1 MTSIDWKETMSKIA
15 ASHLGDSSTPADA
28 ALAEILQEISV
39 PMAVLEEARRRR
51 DRVLAIA
58 EKHDAARDGAGFA
71 SGSVAHGTTN
81 RPLED
86 ADCGI
91 KVNRRYEAFRVFG
104 PDASEDRGPEAFIAL
119 FSEFVLPQLRERY
132 PSADVDLSGNRA
144 IKFLCN
150 EVVEFDEWGAV
161 DPYVEL
167 IVGLDRVDGQGIWIP
182 NRRRGGWDPADPE
195 LHTEM
200 MVMHHPQDLRVLR
213 AHVLRLSKRAVKRD
227 GVTEGRTSV
236 MCSWN
241 LSALALELVTETAPL
256 SISLCNF
263 LRGAAAGIAAGLTQ
277 DPAPAGVEPI
287 KLPEGVN
294 REMASRRLGEMADA
308 VERAIGSA
316 SKAGARAQ
324 LEALFGPEIEAIRES
339 EARRARD
346 AYQGGDGKKVAGA
359 LGLPLIAQKP
369 TRSHGA

>member
-1 MTSIDWKETMSKIA
+1 MS
-15 ASHLGDSSTPADA
+15 SSSVVTQVPADA
-28 ALAEILQEISV
+28 ALDEILHEISV
-39 PMAVLEEARRRR
+39 PMGVLEEARRRR

-58 EKHDAARDGAGFA
+58 EEHDAARDQAGFA

-91 KVNRRYEAFRVFG
+91 KVNRRFEAFRVFG
-104 PDASEDRGPEAFIAL
+104 PDAAEDRGPEGFIKL
-119 FSEFVLPQLRERY
+119 FSEFVLPRLRHRY
-132 PSADVDLSGNRA
+132 PNAEVDLGGNRA
-144 IKFLCN
+144 IKFLIN
-150 EVVEFDEWGAV
+150 ETVEIDEWGPV

-167 IVGLDRVDGQGIWIP
+167 IVGLDRVDAPGIWIP

-200 MVMHHPQDLRVLR
+200 MVMRHPEALRVLR

-227 GVTEGRTSV
+227 AANGGVGV

-241 LSALALELVTETAPL
+241 LSALALELITETDPL
-256 SISLCNF
+256 GSALHSFLTRASASI
-263 LRGAAAGIAAGLTQ
+263 GAGLTE
-277 DPAPAGVEPI
+277 DPAAAVVQPIALPDGVTRQMASQR
-287 KLPEGVN
+287 LA
-294 REMASRRLGEMADA
+294 EMAA
-308 VERAIGSA
+308 VVQRAVA
-316 SKAGARAQ
+316 ACRKAGARAE
-324 LEALFGPEIEAIRES
+324 LAAIFGPEIEAIRES

-346 AYQGGDGKKVAGA
+346 AFKHGNGRAVASA
-359 LGLPLIAQKP
+359 LGLPLAVQKP